1 MVVLEYLM
9 GIILRI
15 LLIPLLIFSVVT
27 GAFIMMLYG
36 IFGYILG
43 INVSEEQENEMFHYI
58 MLWPLVLYSNI
69 PGVKI
74 YRKK

>member
-58 MLWPLVLYSNI
+58 MLWALVLYSNI

>member
-27 GAFIMMLYG
+27 GVFIMILYG
-36 IFGYILG
+36 IFRYIFW
-43 INVSEEQENEMFHYI
+43 INMSEEQENKIFQYV

-69 PGVKI
+69 PGVNI